1 MSLQE
6 ETEPIL
12 LSALEHYSYCP
23 RQCALIHRESIWDEN
38 IYTLRG
44 HDVHERAH
52 EEESEF
58 VDEIRIERAL
68 PLWSERLGLVG
79 KADVVEFHGE
89 IPYPVEYKYGP
100 MKTGK
105 HADLQLCGQA
115 LCLEEMTGQPVLRG
129 AIYHFSS
136 RRRREVRFDS
146 VLRER
151 AYSTIEAIRHMLRE
165 PELPPPVNDK
175 RCVNCSLTDSCLPA
189 AVRRKPRIR
198 SFQKAL
204 FVVERPSLGKD

>member
-1 MSLQE
+1 MSEIKEVQM
-6 ETEPIL
+6 TEGDIPNQKRLSYKEFLEICWGDYKPQDASLYQL
-12 LSALEHYSYCP
+12 LFRRLCARGFLEP
-23 RQCALIHRESIWDEN
+23 D
-38 IYTLRG
+38 
-44 HDVHERAH
+44 
-52 EEESEF
+52 
-58 VDEIRIERAL
+58 
-68 PLWSERLGLVG
+68 
-79 KADVVEFHGE
+79 GE

-100 MKTGK
+100 LKSGK

-129 AIYHFSS
+129 AIFYFSS

-204 FVVERPSLGKD
+204 FVVERPPLDND